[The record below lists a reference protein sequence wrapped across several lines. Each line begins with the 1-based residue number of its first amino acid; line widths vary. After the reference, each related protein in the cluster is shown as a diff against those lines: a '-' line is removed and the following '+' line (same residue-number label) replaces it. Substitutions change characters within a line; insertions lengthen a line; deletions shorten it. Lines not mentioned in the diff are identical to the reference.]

1 MILTTNEFL
10 TKVASVKVGKSCRI
24 KKINSKNR
32 TIAII
37 QPKVM
42 FTTPLSLG
50 ISSPV
55 KKLTKGR
62 PAQAKRPKNTL

>member
-42 FTTPLSLG
+42 FITPLSLG
-50 ISSPV
+50 M
-55 KKLTKGR
+55 
-62 PAQAKRPKNTL
+62 

>member
-42 FTTPLSLG
+42 FITPLSLG
-50 ISSPV
+50 DVEPCEKV
-55 KKLTKGR
+55 N
-62 PAQAKRPKNTL
+62 KR